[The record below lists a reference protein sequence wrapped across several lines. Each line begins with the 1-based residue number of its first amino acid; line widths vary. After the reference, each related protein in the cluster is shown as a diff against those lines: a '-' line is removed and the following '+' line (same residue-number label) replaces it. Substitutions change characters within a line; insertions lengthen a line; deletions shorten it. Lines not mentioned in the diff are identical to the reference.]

1 MYEGFAG
8 FLYYQAEGA
17 YSEGEEDNDYMIP
30 DAVQVMT
37 VHQAK
42 GREWPVVFL
51 PALLRNRFPARSGR
65 SPGLELD
72 SRRSS

>member
-1 MYEGFAG
+1 MKGLPVFYTTRPKA
-8 FLYYQAEGA
+8 L

-51 PALLRNRFPARSGR
+51 PALLRKSFPCYIPEK
-65 SPGLELD
+65 PGLE
-72 SRRSS
+72 SNP